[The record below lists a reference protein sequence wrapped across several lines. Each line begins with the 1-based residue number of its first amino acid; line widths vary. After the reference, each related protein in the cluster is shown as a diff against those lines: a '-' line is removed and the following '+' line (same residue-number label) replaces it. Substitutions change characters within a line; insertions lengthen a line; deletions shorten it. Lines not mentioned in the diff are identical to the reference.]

1 MERLSITGVD
11 CAARTFEGGTTVS
24 ARKVEIK
31 RPIPGSVAKHESAHV
46 VAAGKI
52 VSATIIPSGDALG
65 TTQPVKMTAQAAA
78 AAEALGCS
86 GTGHD
91 MFITEYVL
99 GVDPGVAKSAAR
111 SALSGKSEEM
121 YEVATLLQERS
132 TIGQSDV
139 EEARQNVKNRNKGI
153 FPIEVEIITP
163 DGQTRTYTTESFK
176 GEIKI
181 SDLMDFSPEAYRN

>member
-1 MERLSITGVD
+1 MERLSVAG
-11 CAARTFEGGTTVS
+11 AAIATRTFEDGTTVS
-24 ARKVEIK
+24 ARKVEVK

-65 TTQPVKMTAQAAA
+65 TTQPVKMTAVAAV
-78 AAEALGCS
+78 AAEALGHD
-86 GTGHD
+86 GTGWD
-91 MFITEYVL
+91 MFLTEHIL
-99 GVDPGVAKSAAR
+99 RVDPSVAKSAAQ

-139 EEARQNVKNRNKGI
+139 EEARRNVKKRNQGI
-153 FPIEVEIITP
+153 FPIEVEIVTP
-163 DGQTRTYTTESFK
+163 DGRRRSITTKSFRN
-176 GEIKI
+176 EIKI
-181 SDLMDFSPEAYRN
+181 SELMESLPKAA

>member
-1 MERLSITGVD
+1 MERLNVTGTSTVIKTLESGTIVR
-11 CAARTFEGGTTVS
+11 ARSGE
-24 ARKVEIK
+24 AR
-31 RPIPGSVAKHESAHV
+31 RSIPGPVAKHEAAHV

-91 MFITEYVL
+91 MFITEHVL
-99 GVDPGVAKSAAR
+99 GVGPSVAKSAAR

-121 YEVATLLQERS
+121 YEVATLLQERR

-139 EEARQNVKNRNKGI
+139 DEARQNVKDRNQGI
-153 FPIEVEIITP
+153 FPIVVEIIIP
-163 DGQTRTYTTESFK
+163 DGRTRSITAKSFH
-176 GEIKI
+176 GEISI
-181 SDLMDFSPEAYRN
+181 ADLSKSLPKDA

>member
-91 MFITEYVL
+91 MFIAEHVL
-99 GVDPGVAKSAAR
+99 GVDPNVAKSAAR

-121 YEVATLLQERS
+121 YEVATLLQERR

-139 EEARQNVKNRNKGI
+139 EEARQNVKDRNKGI
-153 FPIEVEIITP
+153 FPVEVEIITP
-163 DGQTRTYTTESFK
+163 DARRRSIIAKSFH
-176 GEIKI
+176 GEISI
-181 SDLMDFSPEAYRN
+181 ADLSKLLPKAT

>member
-1 MERLSITGVD
+1 MERLNVTGTSTVIKTLESGTIVR
-11 CAARTFEGGTTVS
+11 ARSGE
-24 ARKVEIK
+24 AR
-31 RPIPGSVAKHESAHV
+31 RSIPGPVAKHEAAHV

-65 TTQPVKMTAQAAA
+65 TTQPVKMTAAAAA
-78 AAEALGCS
+78 AAEALGCN

-91 MFITEYVL
+91 MFITEHVL
-99 GVDPGVAKSAAR
+99 GVDPSVAKSAAR

-121 YEVATLLQERS
+121 YEVATLLQERR

-139 EEARQNVKNRNKGI
+139 DEARQNVKDRNQGI

-163 DGQTRTYTTESFK
+163 DGQRRSITARSFRN
-176 GEIKI
+176 EINI
-181 SDLMDFSPEAYRN
+181 SDLLG

>member
-1 MERLSITGVD
+1 MERFSVAG
-11 CAARTFEGGTTVS
+11 AASAIRTFEDGTAVS
-24 ARKVEIK
+24 VRKVEVK
-31 RPIPGSVAKHESAHV
+31 RPIPGPVAEHESAHV

-91 MFITEYVL
+91 MFITEHVL
-99 GVDPGVAKSAAR
+99 GVDPSVAKSAAR

-132 TIGQSDV
+132 TIGQADV
-139 EEARQNVKNRNKGI
+139 EEARENVKKRNQGI
-153 FPIEVEIITP
+153 FPVEVEIIAP
-163 DGQTRTYTTESFK
+163 DGRRQSITAKSFR
-176 GEIKI
+176 GEISI
-181 SDLMDFSPEAYRN
+181 ADLSKLLPKAT